1 MSTEAASLPTGG
13 TGAIASL
20 PFATVAASECLLGTH
35 VRWDG
40 DHNGDVWP
48 RRIVARLFDLVGLC
62 PEVGVGMGVPRP
74 PIRLEGDAAKP
85 RAVGPDGD
93 YTTRLGD
100 YARCASPVIAGVA
113 GYIFADRSPSC
124 GLRGVK
130 VYAADGSFRRVGRG
144 IYAAAVLA
152 EHPTL
157 PAVDAETLLDDAVL
171 HRFVAAVA
179 AYRGIDASEHDIAR
193 AIELAGAAAGA

>member
-1 MSTEAASLPTGG
+1 MSTEAAPLSTVGA
-13 TGAIASL
+13 GAIASL
-20 PFATVAASECLLGTH
+20 PFARVAASECLLGTR

-48 RRIVARLFDLVGLC
+48 RQIVARLFDLVGLC
-62 PEVGVGMGVPRP
+62 PEVGVGMGVPRS
-74 PIRLEGDAAKP
+74 PIRLEGDALKP
-85 RAVGPDGD
+85 RAVGPSGD
-93 YTTRLGD
+93 YTARLGD
-100 YARCASPVIAGVA
+100 YARQVSPAIADVA

-157 PAVDAETLLDDAVL
+157 PAVDAETLQDAAVL
-171 HRFVAAVA
+171 HDFVAAVA
-179 AYRGIDASEHDIAR
+179 AYRGIDASERDIAH
-193 AIELAGAAAGA
+193 AIALAGAAAGA